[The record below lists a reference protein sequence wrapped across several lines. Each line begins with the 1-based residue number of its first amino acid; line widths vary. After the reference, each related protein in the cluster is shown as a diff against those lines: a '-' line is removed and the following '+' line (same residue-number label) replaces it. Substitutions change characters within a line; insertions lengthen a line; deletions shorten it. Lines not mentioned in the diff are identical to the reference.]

1 VKINQL
7 HIRVS
12 HKLLTLTMIIVV
24 MFSCEK
30 DAGEQ
35 DPPQIPITQL
45 QIIESYSL
53 DVKEP
58 SGLCKSWNE
67 NEFLIVSDNSN
78 TIFRISD
85 EGLVLE
91 ELPFKGNDLEGITY
105 QEAGKIIWVVNE
117 EKNTLSKLNK
127 SGVLQQEYELDYQS
141 HPSNK
146 GLEGITVNT
155 INNHLFMLNEA
166 SPGLLLEFFNGEI
179 VNSIPL
185 GFAPDYSGLFFH
197 EETNQ
202 LWIISD
208 EAKMI
213 YQCSIKGELINSFQ
227 HTVDKAEGIIVNT
240 EEQVF
245 WLCSDS
251 EDKLYKLSAQ

>member
-1 VKINQL
+1 
-7 HIRVS
+7 
-12 HKLLTLTMIIVV
+12 MIIVV

-30 DAGEQ
+30 DTGEQ
-35 DPPQIPITQL
+35 DQPQTPITQL
-45 QIIESYSL
+45 QITESYSL
-53 DVKEP
+53 DIKEP
-58 SGLCKSWNE
+58 SGLCNSWNE

-78 TIFRISD
+78 KLYRINDKGQILD
-85 EGLVLE
+85 EFS
-91 ELPFKGNDLEGITY
+91 FKGKDLEGVSY
-105 QEAGKIIWVVNE
+105 QEAGKIIWIVDE
-117 EKNTLSKLNK
+117 EQNKLNKLNK
-127 SGVLQQEYELDYQS
+127 SGELQQEYELSYES

-146 GLEGITVNT
+146 GLEGIAVNT
-155 INNHLFMLNEA
+155 INNHVFMLNEG

-179 VNSIPL
+179 INSIPL
-185 GFAPDYSGLFFH
+185 GFAPDYSGLYFH

-202 LWIISD
+202 LWIASD

-213 YQCSIKGELINSFQ
+213 YQCSINGELIKIYQ

>member
-1 VKINQL
+1 
-7 HIRVS
+7 
-12 HKLLTLTMIIVV
+12 MIIVV
-24 MFSCEK
+24 LFSCDK

-35 DPPQIPITQL
+35 NPPQITTTQL
-45 QIIESYSL
+45 QIIESYDL
-53 DVKEP
+53 NLKEP
-58 SGLCKSWNE
+58 SGLCKSWND

-78 TIFRISD
+78 TIFRITNK
-85 EGLVLE
+85 GVILE
-91 ELPFKGNDLEGITY
+91 EFPFKGSDLEGVAY
-105 QEAGKIIWVVNE
+105 QETGKIIWAVDE
-117 EKNTLSKLNK
+117 KKNTLNKLNK
-127 SGVLQQEYELDYQS
+127 NGELQKEYILNYQS

-146 GLEGITVNT
+146 GLEGIAVNT
-155 INNHLFMLNEA
+155 INNHVFMLNEG

-179 VNSIPL
+179 INSISL
-185 GFAPDYSGLFFH
+185 DFAPDYSGLYFH

-213 YQCSIKGELINSFQ
+213 YQCSIKGKLINSFE

-240 EEQVF
+240 EEKTF

-251 EDKLYKLSAQ
+251 EDKLYKLSVQ